1 MVQNA
6 FLSMIRGVQFETVVE
21 NFAHL
26 FGFQFLAPISLL
38 IKTGVAI
45 CVYSGCLRWNVLR
58 FNKLPIP
65 RR

>member
-1 MVQNA
+1 
-6 FLSMIRGVQFETVVE
+6 MIGWVQFETVVE

-26 FGFQFLAPISLL
+26 FGFQFLALISLL
-38 IKTGVAI
+38 INTGVAKGED
-45 CVYSGCLRWNVLR
+45 GCRLLWNVLR